1 MKRALTLRLL
11 PLAVWLAGASAQ
23 EAPRYFQ
30 LVLPDFFDT
39 PFEGASSTIDL
50 PDRPIQRLKIVV
62 LQANERNITA
72 SATKV
77 WVNGKGMGNI
87 LESRGV
93 AEGIELNMDPV
104 TLRRRPD
111 ELFDARENTIEVV
124 ATDKRGRKYYQSWIL
139 RAGVNRNPYFTY
151 TATVSADD
159 PKGVPPDLILDSPTT
174 PVILAAAQKSV
185 TATIKGTGASTNL
198 PVAVTLNGKPWTTIQ
213 KNAEPFSG
221 TAEVTPATKELILEA
236 TDSKHHV
243 RRVILPVIVRR
254 PAQPAVRFAGTKYA
268 LIIGISRYGPA
279 KDAPP
284 LLPYAAADATE
295 LARQLETS
303 AGFKKEN
310 IRLMVDDQATL
321 SQIRTGLYDFVSKAT
336 ANDLMVIYIA
346 AHGVHDPHPGR
357 GERIYLAPFGTQLA
371 QIDSTALS
379 FEDVELLL
387 GKSVRCNHTFILFD
401 VGHKVEGDW
410 KFPGRN
416 MVNNRLLS
424 LFSEQEGRAILVS
437 GAADEVSQPRSAQ
450 SSGAF
455 PYWTTRGL
463 TGEADLNQDRVV
475 TAEELFRFV
484 SEKVREE
491 TAGVQNPRYRLPEK
505 TASTPVADVATK

>member
-1 MKRALTLRLL
+1 MKRPLTLRLL

-30 LVLPDFFDT
+30 LILPDFFDT
-39 PFEGASSTIDL
+39 PFEGGSSAIDL
-50 PDRPIQRLKIVV
+50 PDRPVQRLKIVI
-62 LQANERNITA
+62 LQASERNITA
-72 SATKV
+72 SSTKV
-77 WVNGKGMGNI
+77 WVNGKGMGNV
-87 LESRGV
+87 LDSRGV
-93 AEGIELNMDPV
+93 AEGIELIMDPL

-124 ATDKRGRKYYQSWIL
+124 ATDRRGRKYYQSWIL
-139 RAGVNRNPYFTY
+139 RAGGNQNPYFTY
-151 TATVSADD
+151 TSTVSPDD
-159 PKGVPPDLILDSPTT
+159 PRGVPPDLILESPTT
-174 PVILAAAQKSV
+174 PVLLAASQKSV
-185 TATIKGTGASTNL
+185 TATLKGTVASTNL
-198 PVAVTLNGKPWTTIQ
+198 PVAVTLNGKPWITIQ
-213 KNAEPFSG
+213 RNSEPFTGAS
-221 TAEVTPATKELILEA
+221 EVSPTTKELILEA
-236 TDSKHHV
+236 TDSKHNI
-243 RRVILPVIVRR
+243 RRVIMPVIVRR
-254 PAQPAVRFAGTKYA
+254 PAQPVVRFAGTRYA
-268 LIIGISRYGPA
+268 LIIGVSRYGPA

-295 LARQLETS
+295 LAHQLETT
-303 AGFKKEN
+303 AGFRHEN

-336 ANDLMVIYIA
+336 ANDLMVVYIA

-357 GERIYLAPFGTQLA
+357 GERIYLAPYGTQLA

-379 FEDVELLL
+379 FEDVEMLL
-387 GKSVRCNHTFILFD
+387 GKAVRCNHTFILFD

-416 MVNNRLLS
+416 MVNNHLLN

-437 GAADEVSQPRSAQ
+437 GAADEVSQARSSQ

-484 SEKVREE
+484 SEKVRED
-491 TAGVQNPRYRLPEK
+491 TGGTQNPRYRLPEK
-505 TASTPVADVATK
+505 TASTPVAEVASK